1 MKKISEKDLSLDN
14 QKVSNLS
21 GATDTR
27 EETNE
32 LICGSKVCT
41 ESHYEICCALTKE
54 EKCVIQSDECQPS
67 VNECPPATGDTLCDD
82 CSQAETCLDP
92 LPETKLC

>member
-41 ESHYEICCALTKE
+41 ESHYEICCAETVNICPIPESKLDSCT
-54 EKCVIQSDECQPS
+54 CPATNDSLCDECS
-67 VNECPPATGDTLCDD
+67 NVAG
-82 CSQAETCLDP
+82 CLTP
-92 LPETKLC
+92 VETKVDC